1 MLITAMN
8 KFCRIGCALALCIL
22 TSASWS
28 AESAAPVPPGV
39 NRIAPDRLANYWLL
53 DPESAQ
59 ANAPN
64 SGYGLD
70 TPTCVAV
77 SYVVEK
83 NGATS
88 HVKLEKVV
96 PPGPLGK
103 VAFNV
108 VSGMRFAAAAQ
119 NRGKDPVY
127 TYVVM
132 PFNTPAAGTTKPAEV
147 AERKRVIDACAL
159 PDFVPAAK

>member
-1 MLITAMN
+1 MMRTH
-8 KFCRIGCALALCIL
+8 RIIAGFASAFAICA
-22 TSASWS
+22 
-28 AESAAPVPPGV
+28 AAAAADDGGIPAGARKVPPE
-39 NRIAPDRLANYWLL
+39 RLANYWLL
-53 DPESAQ
+53 ITESAQ

-64 SGYGLD
+64 SGSGLE

-108 VSGMRFAAAAQ
+108 VDGMRFAAAAQ
-119 NRGKDPVY
+119 NGGKDPVH

-132 PFNTPAAGTTKPAEV
+132 PFNVPAAGTTKPAEV

>member
-1 MLITAMN
+1 MSGN
-8 KFCRIGCALALCIL
+8 NR
-22 TSASWS
+22 SASKVVLVALLLGAGTAFAVEQS
-28 AESAAPVPPGV
+28 APIPAGV
-39 NRIAPDRLANYWLL
+39 TRIAPDRLANYWLL

-96 PPGPLGK
+96 PTGPLGK

>member
-1 MLITAMN
+1 M
-8 KFCRIGCALALCIL
+8 KRIKRFSLGAAAVVLAACNCV
-22 TSASWS
+22 
-28 AESAAPVPPGV
+28 AAADAPLPPGV
-39 NRIAPDRLANYWLL
+39 RKVPPERLANYWLL
-53 DPESAQ
+53 ITESAQ

-64 SGYGLD
+64 SGAGLD
-70 TPTCVAV
+70 APTCVAV

-83 NGATS
+83 NGTTS

-96 PPGPLGK
+96 PAGALGK

-119 NRGKDPVY
+119 NGGKDPVH

-132 PFNTPAAGTTKPAEV
+132 PFNVPAAGTTKPAEV
-147 AERKRVIDACAL
+147 AESKRVIDAGAL
-159 PDFVPAAK
+159 PDFVPPPQ

>member
-1 MLITAMN
+1 MTHRRSLFVA
-8 KFCRIGCALALCIL
+8 ALAALLACS
-22 TSASWS
+22 TGAAAEASIPAGVRS
-28 AESAAPVPPGV
+28 VPPE
-39 NRIAPDRLANYWLL
+39 RLANYWLL
-53 DPESAQ
+53 ITESAQ

-64 SGYGLD
+64 SGAGLD

-83 NGATS
+83 SGATS

-96 PPGPLGK
+96 PAGPLGK

-119 NRGKDPVY
+119 NAGKDPVH

-132 PFNTPAAGTTKPAEV
+132 PFNVPAAGTTKPAEV
-147 AERKRVIDACAL
+147 AERKRVIDPCAL
-159 PDFVPAAK
+159 PDFVSAAKLP

>member
-1 MLITAMN
+1 MKSSNRSIPFAALV
-8 KFCRIGCALALCIL
+8 ALASC
-22 TSASWS
+22 
-28 AESAAPVPPGV
+28 SAAAAADTAIPAGVRKVPPE
-39 NRIAPDRLANYWLL
+39 RLANYWLL
-53 DPESAQ
+53 ITESAQ

-64 SGYGLD
+64 SGAGLD
-70 TPTCVAV
+70 KPTCVAV

-83 NGATS
+83 SGATS

-96 PPGPLGK
+96 PAGPLGK

-119 NRGKDPVY
+119 NAGKDPVH

-132 PFNTPAAGTTKPAEV
+132 PFNVPAAGTTQPAEV

>member
-1 MLITAMN
+1 MRRTRRWSFGA
-8 KFCRIGCALALCIL
+8 ALVAIAACNVAAGAD
-22 TSASWS
+22 SAIP
-28 AESAAPVPPGV
+28 AGTRKVPPE
-39 NRIAPDRLANYWLL
+39 RLANYWLL
-53 DPESAQ
+53 ITESAQ

-64 SGYGLD
+64 SGSGLD

-108 VSGMRFAAAAQ
+108 VDGMRFAAAAQ
-119 NRGKDPVY
+119 NGGKDPVH

-132 PFNTPAAGTTKPAEV
+132 PFNVPAAGTTKPAEV

-159 PDFVPAAK
+159 PDFIPAAK

>member
-1 MLITAMN
+1 M
-8 KFCRIGCALALCIL
+8 KRINRFLLGAAVVVLPAWNGAAAADAPLA
-22 TSASWS
+22 AGVRK
-28 AESAAPVPPGV
+28 VPPE
-39 NRIAPDRLANYWLL
+39 RLANYWLL
-53 DPESAQ
+53 ITESAQ
-59 ANAPN
+59 ANVPN
-64 SGYGLD
+64 SGAGLD
-70 TPTCVAV
+70 APTCVAV

-83 NGATS
+83 NGTTS

-96 PPGPLGK
+96 PAGALGK

-119 NRGKDPVY
+119 NGGKDPVH

-132 PFNTPAAGTTKPAEV
+132 PFNVPAAGTTKPAEV

-159 PDFVPAAK
+159 PDFVPPSK